1 LGSLGWR
8 GGRLSEF
15 ARDQLLQT
23 ALQHA
28 DVSRLARRLAS
39 RVPVD
44 ASPAAESRLAAVSAV
59 LRVVDGETEL
69 LFIKRAELERDPWS
83 GHMAF
88 PGGRLE
94 SGDASLE
101 ITAVRETREELALD
115 LTQGRMLGRLDDLAP
130 RNRSLPPI
138 IIRPFVAI
146 VEPNVLFTP
155 SAEVAATF
163 WVPLARLQHESSK
176 AKYEVEMNGM
186 RASFP
191 AFRVEQHIV
200 WGLTERI
207 VRQLLALVS
216 P

>member
-1 LGSLGWR
+1 
-8 GGRLSEF
+8 
-15 ARDQLLQT
+15 LLQR

-39 RVPVD
+39 RVPID
-44 ASPAAESRLAAVSAV
+44 AVPVADSRLAAVSAV
-59 LRVVDGETEL
+59 FRVVDDEPEL

-94 SGDASLE
+94 PGDASLE
-101 ITAVRETREELALD
+101 MTAVRETQEELALD
-115 LTQGRMLGRLDDLAP
+115 LTNGRMLGRLDDLAP

-138 IIRPFVAI
+138 ILRPFVAL
-146 VEPNVLFTP
+146 VEPSVSFVP
-155 SAEVAATF
+155 SEEVAATF
-163 WVPLARLQHESSK
+163 WVPLARLRHEDSR
-176 AKYEVEMNGM
+176 VEYVMEINGQ

-191 AFRVEQHIV
+191 AFRVAEHIV

-207 VRQLLALVS
+207 VRQLLALVG

>member
-1 LGSLGWR
+1 
-8 GGRLSEF
+8 
-15 ARDQLLQT
+15 LLQR

-39 RVPVD
+39 RVPID
-44 ASPAAESRLAAVSAV
+44 ASPTAESRLAAVSAV
-59 LRVVDGETEL
+59 LRVVNGEPEL

-94 SGDASLE
+94 PGDASLE
-101 ITAVRETREELALD
+101 VTAVRETQEELALD

-130 RNRSLPPI
+130 RNRALPPI

-146 VEPNVLFTP
+146 VEPDVLFTP
-155 SAEVAATF
+155 SEEVAATF
-163 WVPLARLQHESSK
+163 WVPLARLQHDSSK
-176 AKYEVEMNGM
+176 AEYLVEMNGT
-186 RASFP
+186 RATFP
-191 AFRVEQHIV
+191 AFRVEEHVV

-207 VRQLLALVS
+207 VRQLLDLVH

>member
-1 LGSLGWR
+1 M
-8 GGRLSEF
+8 
-15 ARDQLLQT
+15 QL
-23 ALQHA
+23 ALQQA

-39 RVPVD
+39 RVPID
-44 ASPAAESRLAAVSAV
+44 ASPVAESRLAAVSAV
-59 LRVVDGETEL
+59 LRVLDGEPEL

-94 SGDASLE
+94 PGDASLE
-101 ITAVRETREELALD
+101 VTAVRETQEELALD

-146 VEPNVLFTP
+146 VEPAVTFTP
-155 SAEVAATF
+155 SEEVAATF
-163 WVPLARLQHESSK
+163 WVPLAQLRQESSK
-176 AKYEVEMNGM
+176 AEHVVDINGD
-186 RASFP
+186 RATFP

-207 VRQLLALVS
+207 VRQLLFLVS